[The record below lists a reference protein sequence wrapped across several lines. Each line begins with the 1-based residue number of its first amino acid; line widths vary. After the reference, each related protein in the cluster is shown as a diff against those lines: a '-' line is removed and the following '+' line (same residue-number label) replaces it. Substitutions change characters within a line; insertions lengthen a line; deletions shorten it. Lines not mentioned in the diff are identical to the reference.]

1 MRYNGGVMRCSLLCL
16 CLFVSVNVNKLW
28 IIWIKLSAGVDWIW
42 KGGRSPGTWFEHIW
56 GAVCFTRS
64 TTPSIPITDPNFA
77 CSPILVHTPFSG
89 AGTIFSLGEW
99 AWRDGN
105 RKNSNNCSCRNL
117 LSPVADTATQEARA
131 WTRRSKLKL
140 LFSAL
145 NSGLFCILYF
155 CRGTQHR
162 SFGPFAY
169 FDILAEDSH
178 TANYYYLDQIKT
190 Y

>member
-1 MRYNGGVMRCSLLCL
+1 MQSTCL

-42 KGGRSPGTWFEHIW
+42 KGGRSPGTWFEHIGLW

-117 LSPVADTATQEARA
+117 LSPVADTATHAGSACMDTEVEIKVIIFGVKQWLVLHSLLLQGNPAQIL
-131 WTRRSKLKL
+131 WTFCLFWYISRR
-140 LFSAL
+140 
-145 NSGLFCILYF
+145 
-155 CRGTQHR
+155 
-162 SFGPFAY
+162 
-169 FDILAEDSH
+169 
-178 TANYYYLDQIKT
+178 
-190 Y
+190 